1 MRLFLESQS
10 LLLLYFMRQDQS
22 ECEDGGEE
30 DQLAD
35 DTNGVGA
42 LLGLDLDSLLKTF
55 ATEDTQV
62 APADAHEG
70 GGNQAADRRVAGP
83 VEASAAGRSNVQEND
98 DVNIDLQPG
107 EAIVPVR

>member
-1 MRLFLESQS
+1 M
-10 LLLLYFMRQDQS
+10 
-22 ECEDGGEE
+22 
-30 DQLAD
+30 AD

-55 ATEDTQV
+55 SSEDTQ
-62 APADAHEG
+62 AAASADAHEG
-70 GGNQAADRRVAGP
+70 RGNQADRRVAGP
-83 VEASAAGRSNVQEND
+83 VEASAAGQNNVREND